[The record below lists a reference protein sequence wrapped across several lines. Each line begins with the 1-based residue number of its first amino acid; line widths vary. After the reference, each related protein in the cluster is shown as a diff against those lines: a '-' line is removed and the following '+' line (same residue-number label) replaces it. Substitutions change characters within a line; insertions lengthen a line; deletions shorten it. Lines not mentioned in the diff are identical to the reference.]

1 MPVSDEVSV
10 VDVVVVKVPGR
21 REPTLGLKDS
31 AEVVE
36 GEPDEETQSLAQTV
50 TVVANSVT
58 VAVTVATDKVTV
70 ESTHEEELAAV
81 RDEGSVPLTDGTGL
95 PLVGRLAEGVAVPLG
110 SSERLVNTP
119 VPMKVVLLAVFTGT
133 LLGPVP
139 TTVGVE
145 DDPVPE
151 CRAVLGGGT
160 RGAVELPELT
170 GTPLLTTVPEVAEI
184 DVLTPVPTDKV
195 ELAEFTGTPLLGPVV
210 TAPVGVA
217 VPDREAPLI
226 DTDSV
231 EFTEGLGIVPLDAP
245 VAVGGSARL
254 SVPTRVEFADG
265 LGIAPLEA
273 PVAVG
278 GSARLP
284 VPTRVEFTD
293 GLGIA
298 PLEAPVLVAGSAKV
312 SVPTRV
318 EFADGLGATPLDAPV
333 PVGGSAQLSVPTTRV
348 ELTEA
353 LGIAPLEAPVVNGG
367 SAELPVPTNR
377 VDEFDPAVP

>member
-1 MPVSDEVSV
+1 MPVSDEVSM
-10 VDVVVVKVPGR
+10 VDVVAAKVPGR

-31 AEVVE
+31 AE
-36 GEPDEETQSLAQTV
+36 
-50 TVVANSVT
+50 VANSVT

-81 RDEGSVPLTDGTGL
+81 RDAGSVPLTDGTGL

-160 RGAVELPELT
+160 RGGAVELPELT
-170 GTPLLTTVPEVAEI
+170 GTPLLTTVSEVAEI
-184 DVLTPVPTDKV
+184 DVLTPVPTDEV

-231 EFTEGLGIVPLDAP
+231 EFTEGLGIAPLDAP

-278 GSARLP
+278 GSARLS

-333 PVGGSAQLSVPTTRV
+333 PVGGSAQLSVPTIRV